1 MKVECP
7 LCGGTGRNLTT
18 NCMLC
23 GGAGCFHCG
32 YKGAHYS
39 KCIGCHGTGS
49 TSKPVRNQPS
59 SAKKH
64 SNGSSISWILGIIF
78 LFIIFG
84 GHKKNNP
91 PQPNP
96 VPQENPA
103 PSLNTPIPKSDQN
116 NTKAPNRLENQQPNS
131 IFNNPSN
138 SFSLFGKEFIKP
150 ADKSVS
156 QPAPKMLRVLP
167 PEAHLRLEPDLK
179 SLSLGT
185 VAQGALVTVLGYAKN
200 AETDK
205 QWTRVQAANGVIGF
219 IRSSL
224 LEDQENP
231 TTPSSDFPDD
241 LMVIAQE
248 ANVRS
253 APDPNSPSLGILAE
267 GTPVTVLG
275 YTKNART
282 GKEWTK
288 VEMEDGTIGFIRS
301 SLLENLP

>member
-1 MKVECP
+1 MKWKKCNHCYGFGSIQFGYAGRTTTCP
-7 LCGGTGRNLTT
+7 ICNGLGGKYESDNE
-18 NCMLC
+18 NKSPPNK
-23 GGAGCFHCG
+23 
-32 YKGAHYS
+32 KGS
-39 KCIGCHGTGS
+39 KNSDVFG
-49 TSKPVRNQPS
+49 
-59 SAKKH
+59 
-64 SNGSSISWILGIIF
+64 LIF
-78 LFIIFG
+78 LIFIGYVFIQILSN
-84 GHKKNNP
+84 KPQNNHSSLQLSP
-91 PQPNP
+91 AVPRTPNG
-96 VPQENPA
+96 
-103 PSLNTPIPKSDQN
+103 SLNTPIPKSDQN

-253 APDPNSPSLGILAE
+253 APDPNSPSLGILTE

-275 YTKNART
+275 YTKNTKT

-288 VEMEDGTIGFIRS
+288 IEMEDGTIGFIRS
-301 SLLENLP
+301 SLLDKLP